1 MVHANWPW
9 YPPIVDTPSL
19 AAPGEPHIWRA
30 TVIARYDFESGR
42 IGESCEVIAQTA
54 FDAWRKAEPRL
65 GVAREHIALE
75 MLGPALITPKAPAAP
90 SPPKRHHKNKKR
102 KASR

>member
-1 MVHANWPW
+1 
-9 YPPIVDTPSL
+9 VDTPSL

-30 TVIARYDFESGR
+30 TVIALYDFEPGR
-42 IGESCEVIAQTA
+42 IGVSCEVIAQTA

-75 MLGPALITPKAPAAP
+75 MLGPARITQDTTAAADA
-90 SPPKRHHKNKKR
+90 SPPQRRSKGKKR